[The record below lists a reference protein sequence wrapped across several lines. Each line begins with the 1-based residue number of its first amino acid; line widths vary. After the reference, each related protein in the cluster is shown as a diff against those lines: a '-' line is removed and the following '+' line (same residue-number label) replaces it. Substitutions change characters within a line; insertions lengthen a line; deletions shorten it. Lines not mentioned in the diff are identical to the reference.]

1 MFLHLKQA
9 GAARSLRV
17 PGLIAVLA
25 SFGLV
30 CAAAVPALAVP
41 ARRSATLASAERGT
55 APPGGAANTS
65 PASSGLLLINGDRLA
80 VTTTGGRPIVA
91 LRPAGRRDAVTSLGS
106 GGQVLE
112 IPAAAMPYLGH
123 GLSPSLFQLS
133 ALERAESGGRL
144 PVRVAFTGRRPAI
157 PGVTFTR
164 SSAGRASGYLTAAS
178 ARSFGAAL
186 WRQFVADH
194 ARGSYGTDGL
204 FRHDVSISLPGAPA
218 TPPAGAGAGAR
229 PDFPM
234 HTLTVRATNLRGKPD
249 TGDSI
254 VISNVD
260 NITRFDGY
268 NETNSYF
275 FRGSAKFS
283 LPAGH
288 YWAFVAFTSF
298 SGSHPVL
305 RLVVLPQF
313 TVAGRNSTVRVSERA
328 ASSKV
333 TMVTPRRS
341 VVGEQGFEVDRWAR
355 AGDRGLPDKE
365 GWAWS
370 GVTTWVSPTTR
381 KPTVGTLR
389 AFTSGTLFSPAGVR
403 PGYAYNL
410 DFPSAGFVPPQ
421 HFAVTPSSLGA
432 VTERYY
438 QDVPANNAGWAVFGG
453 APVQIGPPATLWQFR
468 LPQVQTQYFSAG
480 RDLLWSLATWANAG
494 QLSGS
499 DTDLFRTF
507 SGGQHQTQTWNE
519 YPLHP
524 APDTTLGG
532 ASAAFPVQPSA
543 ARAGNT
549 LRLVFTPFSDNQ
561 FGHVGPDYA
570 GNGSAR
576 VAGTYAVA
584 QDGRTIARGSAV
596 NGIPAIPLSPR
607 PSTVRFTLTASRHSR
622 LLPLSPASR
631 TVWTWRS
638 ARDTTARVPRA
649 WYCSYSQLRYS
660 VRYHRDCA
668 VQPLMTL
675 SYQVRGMSLT
685 GLTRPGPQVVD
696 VTAGHI
702 QLGGTARVTGAQA
715 QVSFNSGRTWS
726 PATVTALGGGRFRA
740 AYTASAGARVT
751 LRISATDAAGGSI
764 RETITRGYGVSR

>member
-1 MFLHLKQA
+1 MSLHLTPA

-25 SFGLV
+25 AFGLV

-41 ARRSATLASAERGT
+41 ARRSAPLASAGRGT
-55 APPGGAANTS
+55 APPGGAANSS

-80 VTTTGGRPIVA
+80 VSTTGGRPIVA
-91 LRPAGRRDAVTSLGS
+91 LRSADRRDAIASLGS

-157 PGVTFTR
+157 PGVRFTR

-204 FRHDVSISLPGAPA
+204 FRHDVIISLPGAPA
-218 TPPAGAGAGAR
+218 APPAGAGAGAR

-234 HTLTVRATNLRGKPD
+234 HTVTVRATNLRGKPD

-268 NETNSYF
+268 NETNSSF

-313 TVAGRNSTVRVSERA
+313 TVAGRSSTVRVSERS

-341 VVGEQGFEVDRWAR
+341 AVGEQGFEVDRWAR

-365 GWAWS
+365 GWTWS

-381 KPTVGTLR
+381 KPSVGTLR

-410 DFPSAGFVPPQ
+410 DFPSAGLVPPQ

-468 LPQVQTQYFSAG
+468 LPRVQTQYFSAG
-480 RDLLWSLATWANAG
+480 RDLLWSLVTWANAG

-507 SGGQHQTQTWNE
+507 SGGQHQYADVERVPAAPGSGHDPGRRVGRVPGAALGQ
-519 YPLHP
+519 P
-524 APDTTLGG
+524 AP
-532 ASAAFPVQPSA
+532 A
-543 ARAGNT
+543 ARCAWTSPRSATTSSGHAG
-549 LRLVFTPFSDNQ
+549 PGYS
-561 FGHVGPDYA
+561 
-570 GNGSAR
+570 GNGSAQ
-576 VAGTYAVA
+576 VTGTYTVA
-584 QDGRTIARGSAV
+584 QNGRPIARGSAL
-596 NGIPAIPLSPR
+596 NGIPAIPLQPPAVGGPVHADR
-607 PSTVRFTLTASRHSR
+607 Q
-622 LLPLSPASR
+622 PASR
-631 TVWTWRS
+631 YLPAIPGQPDRLDLALGAGHHGPGAAGLVLLLHP
-638 ARDTTARVPRA
+638 AG
-649 WYCSYSQLRYS
+649 YS
-660 VRYHRDCA
+660 VRYHRECA

-675 SYQVRGMSLT
+675 SYQVRGMGLT
-685 GLTRPGPQVVD
+685 GLTRPGPQVIGRD
-696 VTAGHI
+696 RRAHP
-702 QLGGTARVTGAQA
+702 ARRRPPG
-715 QVSFNSGRTWS
+715 
-726 PATVTALGGGRFRA
+726 
-740 AYTASAGARVT
+740 
-751 LRISATDAAGGSI
+751 
-764 RETITRGYGVSR
+764 